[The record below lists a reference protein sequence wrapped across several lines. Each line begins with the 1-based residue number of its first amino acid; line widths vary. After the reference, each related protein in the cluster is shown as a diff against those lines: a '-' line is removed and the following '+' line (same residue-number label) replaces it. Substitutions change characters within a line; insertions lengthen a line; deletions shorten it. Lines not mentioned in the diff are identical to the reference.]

1 MSMTNA
7 YNFAVNHHEAAMLVK
22 TNGNK
27 VSYIFEGEPGVGKSS
42 ILRTLKEEMGTS
54 DYDFI
59 YIDVPLK
66 DIPDIALSMPDHEQK
81 ITRAF
86 INEIW
91 LGTDPN
97 KKKVILVDEVF
108 KGTDFVKLMMNRL
121 LLEQQVGDYKLPEGS
136 IVFGTT
142 NFATDG
148 VGDRTN
154 AHTNSRVVRVP
165 MRKSTGDEW
174 IHWAVDAGIHE
185 LVITWAK
192 QNPAIFHSYKDTEF
206 DARAHKDGQG
216 IFHYIFHPQHNNAY
230 YVCPRTL
237 ELASHQIK
245 NMDATGDAL
254 MTKALIGTVGAKAAL
269 DMSAMFALG
278 SDLPTL
284 DDIVTAPDKARVPR
298 SAPAQ
303 LMLVFKSLQYIADDN
318 VDAFATYF
326 QRLPKEVM
334 STWIKTIVSS
344 DKVKSIAL
352 KNQQIKTFAISNSW
366 IL

>member
-1 MSMTNA
+1 MSMTNT
-7 YNFAVNHHEAAMLVK
+7 YNFAVNHHEAATLVR
-22 TNGNK
+22 TNGSK

-42 ILRTLKEEMGTS
+42 ILKSLKEQMGTS

-59 YIDVPLK
+59 YVDVPLK
-66 DIPDIALSMPDHEQK
+66 DIPDIALSMPDHEAK
-81 ITRAF
+81 VTRAF

-91 LGTDPN
+91 LGTDP
-97 KKKVILVDEVF
+97 KKPKVILVDEVF
-108 KGTDFVKLMMNRL
+108 KGTDFVKLMVNRL
-121 LLEQQVGDYKLPEGS
+121 LLEQMVGDYKLPEGS

-174 IHWAVDAGIHE
+174 EAWAINHDIHE
-185 LVITWAK
+185 LVITWANR
-192 QNPAIFHSYKDTEF
+192 NPAIFHSYKDTEF
-206 DARAHKDGQG
+206 DARMHKDGQG
-216 IFHYIFHPQHNNAY
+216 IFHYIFHPQHNNQT

-245 NMDATGDAL
+245 NMDVTGEAL

-284 DDIVTAPDKARVPR
+284 QDIVSQPNNARVPK

-303 LMLVFKSLQYIADDN
+303 LMLVFKSLQYLKANN

-326 QRLPKEVM
+326 HRLPKEVM
-334 STWIKTIVSS
+334 STWIKTIVSTPAM
-344 DKVKSIAL
+344 KAIAL
-352 KNQQIKTFAISNSW
+352 NNQQIKTFAIANAW

>member
-1 MSMTNA
+1 MATTNA
-7 YNFAVNHHEAAMLVK
+7 YNFAVNHHEAATLVR

-42 ILRTLKEEMGTS
+42 ILKSLKDQMGTS

-66 DIPDIALSMPDHEQK
+66 DIPDIALSMPDHEAK
-81 ITRAF
+81 VTRAF

-91 LGTDPN
+91 LGTDRN
-97 KKKVILVDEVF
+97 KPKVILVDEVF
-108 KGTDFVKLMMNRL
+108 KGTDFVKLMVNRL
-121 LLEQQVGDYKLPEGS
+121 LLEQMVGDYKLPEGS

-174 IHWAVDAGIHE
+174 QAWAIDHAIHE

-216 IFHYIFHPQHNNAY
+216 IFHYIFHPQHNNQQ

-237 ELASHQIK
+237 ELASHQIY
-245 NMDATGDAL
+245 NMDTTGEAL
-254 MTKALIGTVGAKAAL
+254 MTKALIGTVGMKAAL

-278 SDLPTL
+278 GDLPTL
-284 DDIVTAPDKARVPR
+284 DDIIKQPNNARVPR

-303 LMLVFKSLQYIADDN
+303 LMLAFKSLQYLKMDN

-326 QRLPKEVM
+326 QRLPKEVT
-334 STWIKTIVSS
+334 STWIKTIVATPS
-344 DKVKSIAL
+344 VKSIAL
-352 KNQQIKTFAISNSW
+352 SNQQIKTFAIANSW

>member
-1 MSMTNA
+1 MSMTNT
-7 YNFAVNHHEAAMLVK
+7 YNFAVNHHEAATLVK
-22 TNGNK
+22 TNGTK

-42 ILRTLKEEMGTS
+42 ILKSLKAQMGTS
-54 DYDFI
+54 DYD
-59 YIDVPLK
+59 YVYVDVPLK
-66 DIPDIALSMPDHEQK
+66 DIPDIALSMPDHEKK
-81 ITRAF
+81 ITKAF
-86 INEIW
+86 VNEIW
-91 LGTDPN
+91 LGTDPT
-97 KKKVILVDEVF
+97 KPKVILVDEVF

-121 LLEQQVGDYKLPEGS
+121 LLEHMVGDYALPAGS

-154 AHTNSRVVRVP
+154 AHTNSRVARVP
-165 MRKSTGDEW
+165 MRKPTGDEW
-174 IHWAVDAGIHE
+174 LPWAVDNDIHE

-216 IFHYIFHPQHNNAY
+216 IFHYIFHPQHNNMA

-237 ELASHQIK
+237 EMASHQVK
-245 NMDATGDAL
+245 GMDVTGEAL
-254 MTKALIGTVGAKAAL
+254 LTKALIGTVGAKAAL

-278 SDLPTL
+278 ADLPTL
-284 DDIVTAPDKARVPR
+284 DDIKNNPDNARVPK

-303 LMLVFKSLQYIADDN
+303 LMLVFKSLQYLDDAT

-334 STWIKTIVSS
+334 STWIKTIVGS
-344 DKVKSIAL
+344 DKVKSVAL
-352 KNQQIKTFAISNSW
+352 KNQQIKSFAISNAW

>member
-1 MSMTNA
+1 MATTNL
-7 YNFAVNHHEAAMLVK
+7 YNFAVNHNEAALLIK
-22 TNGNK
+22 ANGNK
-27 VSYIFEGEPGVGKSS
+27 VSYVFEGEPGIGKSA
-42 ILRTLKEEMGTS
+42 ILASLKASMGTS
-54 DYDFI
+54 EFDYI
-59 YIDVPLK
+59 YVDVPNK
-66 DIPDIALSMPDHEQK
+66 DIPDIALSMPDHEAK
-81 ITRAF
+81 VTRAF

-91 LGTDPN
+91 LGADRSKP
-97 KKKVILVDEVF
+97 KVIMLDEVF

-121 LLEQQVGDYKLPEGS
+121 LLEQMVGDYKLPEGS

-154 AHTNSRVVRVP
+154 AHSNSRVVRVP
-165 MRKSTGDEW
+165 MRKPNQEEW
-174 IHWAVDAGIHE
+174 QGWAIDNNIHP
-185 LVITWAK
+185 LVSTWAK

-216 IFHYIFHPQHNNAY
+216 IFHYIFHPQHNSTA

-237 ELASHQIK
+237 TLASHQLY
-245 NMDATGDAL
+245 NMDMTGDAL

-278 SDLPTL
+278 NDLPTL
-284 DDIVTAPDKARVPR
+284 DDIVIRPDKARVPR
-298 SAPAQ
+298 TAPAQ
-303 LMLVFKSLQYIADDN
+303 LMLVFKSLQYIDAGN

-326 QRLPKEVM
+326 QRLPIEVM
-334 STWIKTIVSS
+334 STWIKTVVYTEKIKHV
-344 DKVKSIAL
+344 AL
-352 KNQQIKTFAISNSW
+352 KNQQIKSFAISNSW

>member
-1 MSMTNA
+1 MSNANA
-7 YNFAVNHHEAAMLVK
+7 YNFAVNHHEAATLVR

-42 ILRTLKEEMGTS
+42 ILNSLKASMGTS

-66 DIPDIALSMPDHEQK
+66 DIPDIALSMPDHVAK
-81 ITRAF
+81 VTRAF

-91 LGTDPN
+91 LGTDP
-97 KKKVILVDEVF
+97 KKPKVILVDEVF

-121 LLEQQVGDYKLPEGS
+121 LLEQMVGDYKLPEGS

-148 VGDRTN
+148 VGDRAN

-165 MRKSTGDEW
+165 MRKPTQDEW
-174 IHWAVDAGIHE
+174 QAWAIESNVHP
-185 LVITWAK
+185 LVSTWAK

-216 IFHYIFHPQHNNAY
+216 IFHYIFHPQHNNQQ

-237 ELASHQIK
+237 ELASHQIY
-245 NMDATGDAL
+245 NMETTGEAL
-254 MTKALIGTVGAKAAL
+254 MTKALIGTVGMKAAL

-278 SDLPTL
+278 GDLPTL
-284 DDIVTAPDKARVPR
+284 DDIVQQPENARVPR

-303 LMLVFKSLQYIADDN
+303 LMLVFKSLQYLNAGN

-326 QRLPKEVM
+326 FRLPKEVT
-334 STWIKTIVSS
+334 STWIKTIVATE
-344 DKVKSIAL
+344 KIKAIAL
-352 KNQQIKTFAISNSW
+352 HNQQIKTFAISNAW